1 MVANSL
7 ISRGITLVRWRCSSK
22 LPITCVR
29 TFAAPE
35 LPRSR
40 RLQLSRSA
48 SSTYSYG
55 IARGRL
61 RGSSHVTGSAALI
74 LDLRPMR
81 AGRPKYVLSGV
92 WVVAGRGE
100 KGEVTTYSLMSVS

>member
-1 MVANSL
+1 M
-7 ISRGITLVRWRCSSK
+7 
-22 LPITCVR
+22 
-29 TFAAPE
+29 
-35 LPRSR
+35 
-40 RLQLSRSA
+40 
-48 SSTYSYG
+48 
-55 IARGRL
+55 
-61 RGSSHVTGSAALI
+61 TGSAALI